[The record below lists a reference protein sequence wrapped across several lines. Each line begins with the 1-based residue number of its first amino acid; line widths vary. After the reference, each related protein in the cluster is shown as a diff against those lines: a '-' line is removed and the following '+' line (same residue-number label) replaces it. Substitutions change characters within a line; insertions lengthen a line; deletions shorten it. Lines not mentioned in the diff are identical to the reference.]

1 MPGGFVFRL
10 QNMIK
15 LTSDFI
21 KEIEEILNAGKTA
34 EISIRN
40 GKIVLWAVNSKK
52 KTEQPIA

>member
-15 LTSDFI
+15 LTLEFI
-21 KEIEEILNAGKTA
+21 KEIEEILTAGKTA

>member
-1 MPGGFVFRL
+1 
-10 QNMIK
+10 MIK
-15 LTSDFI
+15 LTLEFI